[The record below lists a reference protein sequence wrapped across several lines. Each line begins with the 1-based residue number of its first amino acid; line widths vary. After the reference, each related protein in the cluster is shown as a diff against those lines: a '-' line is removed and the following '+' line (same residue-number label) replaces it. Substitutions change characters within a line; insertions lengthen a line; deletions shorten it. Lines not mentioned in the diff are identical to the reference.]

1 MFSGISRS
9 GLSVRIALCLVPA
22 ALVAGG
28 AAPASAATTVK
39 PGVYKLAIPAP
50 GHVSVAAV
58 EVTVR
63 KHGRGRPATRLSLTL
78 PNRFALPDS
87 VRFFYARRRISTA
100 PLRYELLLLA
110 VNRMSGRSARASAAA
125 RGHRRVRHRVRHR
138 HGHRARAAR
147 TQFNAGSVVLH
158 FPSRPAFGHT
168 CGSCGRKLPT
178 STNCKRCWFRKTTT
192 RYVQVVNADD
202 ASATDLASLVALLRA
217 GWTNNG
223 DTNSVFGNSTTG
235 TPRDP
240 TLDGGHYDDN
250 RAFGWDSASLRDPGP
265 ALHAVVDDLLTA
277 QPQQIIPGLELAAQ
291 ADLNGNGQI
300 DSAATPGG
308 GSAP

>member
-1 MFSGISRS
+1 MFRGISRS
-9 GLSVRIALCLVPA
+9 GLSVRIALGL
-22 ALVAGG
+22 ALAGLLALG
-28 AAPASAATTVK
+28 AAPAPAATTVK
-39 PGVYKLAIPAP
+39 PGVYKLAIPEP
-50 GHVSVAAV
+50 GHVTVAAV

-63 KHGRGRPATRLSLTL
+63 KHGHGRPPTRLSLTL
-78 PNRFALPDS
+78 PNRFAMPDS

-110 VNRMSGRSARASAAA
+110 VNRVSGKSAT
-125 RGHRRVRHRVRHR
+125 
-138 HGHRARAAR
+138 RARAAR
-147 TQFNAGSVVLH
+147 VQFNAGSMVLH

-168 CGSCGRKLPT
+168 CGSCGRKLPSST
-178 STNCKRCWFRKTTT
+178 SCKRCWFKKTTA
-192 RYVQVVNADD
+192 RQAQVVNADD
-202 ASATDLASLVALLRA
+202 ASPTDLGALVALLRA

-223 DTNSVFGNSTTG
+223 DTNSVFGNPTTG

-240 TLDGGHYDDN
+240 TVNGGHYDDN
-250 RAFGWDSASLRDPGP
+250 RAFGWDAASLRDPGP
-265 ALHAVVDDLLTA
+265 VLHGVVDDLLTG